1 MEKTKIINKRVIK
14 PQAKTKVQR
23 TAKLNRRQHSVTEL
37 YEVTGGRVDEIVTR
51 LLNHALSPETGE
63 RGKPPQRKTRA
74 KEKEKEKQTAFLRAF
89 GDSCDLAGA
98 AHLAGIE
105 LATHHRW
112 LARDRAYKDEFEATI
127 PMALGALED
136 SVTHFARH
144 GWFQPLIYKGE
155 LQYAWRR
162 RTLCQLADG
171 TTVFEDELPK
181 GALVTGRRTVSTHD
195 GEMLGTHRIDQRLLL
210 AVAAKWMPER
220 YGRQP
225 AREQYGTAPRFTAQP
240 ADAVDRAAGI
250 SRRELKDLL
259 WKFANPVDS

>member
-1 MEKTKIINKRVIK
+1 MEMTKVINNRVIK
-14 PQAKTKVQR
+14 PPAKTKVQHA
-23 TAKLNRRQHSVTEL
+23 AKLNQSQHSVGEL
-37 YEVTGGRVDEIVTR
+37 FEVTGGRVDEIVTR
-51 LLNHALSPETGE
+51 LVNHVLYPETGK
-63 RGKPPQRKTRA
+63 RGKPRQRKTRA
-74 KEKEKEKQTAFLRAF
+74 KVKEKQTAFLRAF

-105 LATHHRW
+105 LATHYRW
-112 LARDRAYKDEFEATI
+112 LARDTAYKDEFEATI

-136 SVTHFARH
+136 SLTDLARH
-144 GWFQPLIYKGE
+144 GWFQPLIYQGE

-162 RTLCQLADG
+162 RTLCQLTDG

-210 AVAAKWMPER
+210 DVAAKWMPER

-240 ADAVDRAAGI
+240 ADVVAPPQESAAGTEE
-250 SRRELKDLL
+250 SFVEARE
-259 WKFANPVDS
+259 SG